1 MSGQIV
7 QPGQQTSRPPAAP
20 AGASPLSIRPGG
32 PPQPPQRTP
41 WRHRIG
47 PIALV
52 SALAVLT
59 AVVHGRGM
67 ANGPAFIDDEGTYVA
82 QAWAVQH
89 QGTLAHYTY
98 WYDHPPVGWMIL
110 SAWNWITG
118 PFLVPATAVDGGR
131 QFMLVCAV
139 ASALLIYLLGR
150 RLGFARW
157 AASAAV
163 LAYALSPLAVGYSR
177 YVYLD
182 NIGLPLLLGAFVL
195 ALSPRRHLWAYMG
208 SGLLLACAILCKE
221 TLLLFAPAVLVAAYV
236 NSKGRTR
243 PFLVA
248 GFTATLILILL
259 LYPVYALLKGELLP
273 GAGHVS
279 LYDAI
284 KFQLGDRLSTGTV
297 LDPNS
302 RSADIVNTWL
312 QLDPWLLGAGVLLSP
327 IAVALRRTRLVGLA
341 VLIPVLAALRPGYLP
356 DPFVIALLPFCAL
369 VVAGL
374 ADTGVKKL
382 VMSPAFVRRRANRQA
397 DGSWRVQ
404 RRPVLWGV
412 AGVAVVAIAALVV
425 SGLLISGWSDKT
437 SEINAGKASATTQGV
452 VRYVS
457 ANIPT
462 GARVLID
469 DTLFVDLVERG
480 FDPHASAIWF
490 YKLDFTNNLDPSVQ
504 KRLPNGFRDISYVF
518 YTPVMRSALKT
529 QPGGLQPVRQ
539 AVTTFRRCVT
549 VGTGADRIEVLQNPL
564 LPPLSSC
571 RR

>member
-1 MSGQIV
+1 MSGQMV
-7 QPGQQTSRPPAAP
+7 RPTQPTTRPASAP
-20 AGASPLSIRPGG
+20 PGESPLSIRPDGVPEA
-32 PPQPPQRTP
+32 PPRTP
-41 WRHRIG
+41 WRNRIG

-52 SALAVLT
+52 TGLAVLT

-89 QGTLAHYTY
+89 NGTLAHYTY
-98 WYDHPPVGWMIL
+98 WYDHPPLGWML
-110 SAWNWITG
+110 LALWNWVTG
-118 PFLVPATAVDGGR
+118 PFLDPATAVDGGR
-131 QFMLVCAV
+131 QFTLVCAV
-139 ASALLIYLLGR
+139 VSAILIYFLGR

-163 LAYALSPLAVGYSR
+163 IAYALSPLAVDYSR

-182 NIGLPLLLGAFVL
+182 NIGLPFLLGAFVL

-208 SGLLLACAILCKE
+208 SGLLLACAVLCKE
-221 TLLLFAPAVLVAAYV
+221 TLLLFAPAVLAAAWV

-248 GFTATLILILL
+248 GFVSTLILILL

-273 GAGHVS
+273 GVGHVS
-279 LYDAI
+279 LYDAV
-284 KFQLGDRLSTGTV
+284 KFQLGGRLSTGSI
-297 LDPNS
+297 LNSNS
-302 RSADIVNTWL
+302 RSAEIVTTWL

-382 VMSPAFVRRRANRQA
+382 VMSRAFVRRRPSRQA
-397 DGSWRVQ
+397 DGAWRVQ
-404 RRPVLWGV
+404 RRPVLWGA
-412 AGVAVVAIAALVV
+412 AGIAVVAIAALVA
-425 SGLLISGWSDKT
+425 SGVLISGWSDKT
-437 SEINAGKASATTQGV
+437 SDINAGKTSATTQGV
-452 VRYVS
+452 VNYVS
-457 ANIPT
+457 AGIPT

-469 DTLFVDLVERG
+469 DTLFVDLVDRG
-480 FDPHASAIWF
+480 FDQHTGAIWF

-504 KRLPNGFRDISYVF
+504 KRLPNGIRDIDYVI
-518 YTPVMRSALKT
+518 YTPVMRSALDT
-529 QPGGLQPVRQ
+529 QPGGLQPVRE
-539 AVTTFRRCVT
+539 AVKSFRRCVS
-549 VGTGADRIEVLQNPL
+549 VGTGPERIQILQNPA
-564 LPPLSSC
+564 LPPC
-571 RR
+571 AQ